1 MGEHTF
7 VAEFET
13 QRDRDRTWIGSPWH
27 ASKHA
32 VILVDL
38 EDHMRP
44 DEVTFDRLH
53 MWVRIPN
60 LLYNPRDDSWGHR
73 FVLVKGR
80 LGRTEKL

>member
-1 MGEHTF
+1 MGENTF

-13 QRDRDRTWIGSPWH
+13 QRDRGRICAGSPWH
-27 ASKHA
+27 VSKHA
-32 VILVDL
+32 VILADF

-60 LLYNPRDDSWGHR
+60 LP
-73 FVLVKGR
+73 
-80 LGRTEKL
+80 